1 MSTTESLSENGV
13 SREALN
19 ENSHNIIFQTIV
31 SEWVEDYRN
40 DNVGA
45 LLVLINFI
53 IR

>member
-1 MSTTESLSENGV
+1 MLKSNCDLE
-13 SREALN
+13 
-19 ENSHNIIFQTIV
+19 TIV

-53 IR
+53 IRVII